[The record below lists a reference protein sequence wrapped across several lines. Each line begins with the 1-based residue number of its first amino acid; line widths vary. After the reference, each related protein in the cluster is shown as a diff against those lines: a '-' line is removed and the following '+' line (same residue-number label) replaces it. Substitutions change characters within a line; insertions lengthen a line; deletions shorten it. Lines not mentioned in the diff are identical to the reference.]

1 MGPAKVLTMG
11 SLKGQMHFESANL
24 HKRRKTKGKETSCF
38 LWQKASCHF
47 IKARRAEEKPARR
60 HCGATLPPAGHRN
73 QNAASPEEESSFLL
87 GFRAEDW
94 TAWMRKLRGM
104 PVRTRER
111 KGISRRGPAKPPPDS
126 QPSAEP

>member
-1 MGPAKVLTMG
+1 MQL
-11 SLKGQMHFESANL
+11 ESAYRLLQAEEKQQQRN
-24 HKRRKTKGKETSCF
+24 TS
-38 LWQKASCHF
+38 LLLQKVSCPF

-73 QNAASPEEESSFLL
+73 RNAASPEEKSSLLL

-94 TAWMRKLRGM
+94 TAGLRKLRET

-111 KGISRRGPAKPPPDS
+111 KGISRRGPATPPLDCE
-126 QPSAEP
+126 PSAEP